1 LSRPAFLLGVAALGW
16 SAWAMTFGDTAF
28 AAEATPSPPVTAHD
42 DSHAGHAHPDAHSPA
57 VTQYV
62 CPMHPQIIRDE
73 PGTCPICGMDL
84 VEKRIEPMTDRYPPV
99 SLTSAV
105 VQTLGVRTAVAERGL
120 LWRAIRTL
128 GRVTY
133 DETRLAHVHPRASGW
148 IEALDLRAEGEPVKR
163 GQTLAE
169 FYAPDILSAQIDF
182 LLAREGRSGARID
195 ADKARNL
202 LRLLAVPDDVISAI
216 ERDDRPRNRI
226 PVRAPMDGIVTRI
239 EAREGMYVTEATEM
253 FRVADLSRVWVMVDV
268 YEHQIDWLKPDAPAE
283 IRVPARPGRTW
294 NGRVDYLYPELDP
307 DTRTLRVRL
316 VFDNPDLSLKPN
328 MFADVEIFG
337 GPKRDVLKI
346 PAEALIVTGARTSVV
361 QALGDGR
368 FQPVD
373 VVSGMQRDGV
383 VEILSGLEAGD
394 RVVTS
399 GQFLIDSESN
409 LRASF
414 QRLGEPG
421 AEGAAAAAHSGHGG
435 H

>member
-1 LSRPAFLLGVAALGW
+1 
-16 SAWAMTFGDTAF
+16 MTFGDTAF
-28 AAEATPSPPVTAHD
+28 AAEATAVFPLATTHD
-42 DSHAGHAHPDAHSPA
+42 DSHAGHAHSDPHSPA
-57 VTQYV
+57 VIQYV
-62 CPMHPQIIRDE
+62 CPMHPQIIRDA
-73 PGTCPICGMDL
+73 PGACPICGMDL
-84 VEKRIEPMTDRYPPV
+84 VEKRVETMADRYPPV
-99 SLTSAV
+99 SLTPAV

-182 LLAREGRSGARID
+182 LLAREGRSGARVD

-216 ERDDRPRNRI
+216 ERDGRPRNRI

-239 EAREGMYVTEATEM
+239 EAREGMYVTESTEM

-268 YEHQIDWLKPDAPAE
+268 YEHQIDWLKPGAPAE
-283 IRVPARPGRTW
+283 IRAPARPGRTW
-294 NGRVDYLYPELDP
+294 NGQVDYLYPELDP

-361 QALGDGR
+361 RALGDGR

-421 AEGAAAAAHSGHGG
+421 AEGAAAAVHSGHGG